1 MCALGFVPEVVA
13 NDSLEYSLLCKMWI
27 ILEADSREGIKV
39 ANLRY
44 FCKAIL
50 GLVQEKTPGSPRSE

>member
-1 MCALGFVPEVVA
+1 VVA